1 MKVTLTFNEQR
12 RAAYRQQGLWGD
24 ASLADYWQQ
33 TARAMP
39 DKIAVVDN
47 HGATYTYSALDHAAS
62 CLANWMLA
70 KGIESGDRIAFQ
82 LPGWCEFTVIYL
94 ACLKTGAVSVPLLPS
109 WREAELVWVLN
120 KCQAKMFFAP
130 TLFKQTRPVDLI
142 LPLQNQLPQLQQ
154 IVGVDKLAP
163 ATSSLSLSQILADNT
178 PLTTA
183 ITTHGDELAA
193 VLFTSGTEGLPK
205 GVMLTHNNILA
216 SERAYC
222 ARLNLTWQDVF
233 MMPAPL
239 GHATGFLHGV
249 TAPFLI
255 GARSVLLDI
264 FTPDACLALLEQQR
278 CTCML
283 GATPFVY
290 DLLNLLEKQP
300 ADLSALRFFLC
311 GGTTIPKKVAREC
324 QQRGIKLLSVYGSTE
339 SSPHAVVN
347 LDDPL
352 PRFMHTDGYAA
363 AGVEIKVVDDAR
375 KTYGST
381 ESSPHA
387 VVNLDDPLPRFMHT
401 DGYAAAG
408 VEIKVVDDARKTLPP
423 GCEGEEA
430 SRGPNVFMG
439 YFDEP
444 ELTARALDEEGW
456 YYSGDLCRMDEAG
469 YIKITGRKKDIIV
482 RGGENISSREVE
494 DILLQH
500 PKIHDACVVAMPDER
515 LGERSCAY
523 VVLKAPHHSLSLE
536 EVVAFFSRKRV
547 AKYKYPEHIVVI
559 EKLPRTVSGKI
570 QKFLLRKDIM
580 RRLTQD
586 VCEEIE

>member
-47 HGATYTYSALDHAAS
+47 HGTSYTYSALDHAAS

-94 ACLKTGAVSVPLLPS
+94 ACLKIGAVSVPLLPS

-163 ATSSLSLSQILADNT
+163 ATSSLSLSQIIADNT
-178 PLTTA
+178 SLTTA

-290 DLLNLLEKQP
+290 DLLNVLEKQP

-352 PRFMHTDGYAA
+352 
-363 AGVEIKVVDDAR
+363 
-375 KTYGST
+375 S
-381 ESSPHA
+381 
-387 VVNLDDPLPRFMHT
+387 RFMHT

-500 PKIHDACVVAMPDER
+500 PKIHDACVVAMSDER

-559 EKLPRTVSGKI
+559 EKLPRTTSGKI
-570 QKFLLRKDIM
+570 QKFLLRTDIM

>member
-1 MKVTLTFNEQR
+1 MHPTGPHLGPDALFRESNMKVTLTFNEQR

-47 HGATYTYSALDHAAS
+47 HGASYTYSALDHAAS

-94 ACLKTGAVSVPLLPS
+94 ACLKIGAVSVPLLPS

-163 ATSSLSLSQILADNT
+163 ATSSLSLSQIIADNT
-178 PLTTA
+178 SLTTA

-352 PRFMHTDGYAA
+352 
-363 AGVEIKVVDDAR
+363 
-375 KTYGST
+375 S
-381 ESSPHA
+381 
-387 VVNLDDPLPRFMHT
+387 RFMHT

-559 EKLPRTVSGKI
+559 EKLPRTASGKI

>member
-47 HGATYTYSALDHAAS
+47 HGASYTYSALDHAAS

-94 ACLKTGAVSVPLLPS
+94 ACLKIGAVSVPLLPS

-142 LPLQNQLPQLQQ
+142 LPLQNKLPQLQQ

-163 ATSSLSLSQILADNT
+163 ATSSLSLSQIIADNT

-352 PRFMHTDGYAA
+352 
-363 AGVEIKVVDDAR
+363 
-375 KTYGST
+375 S
-381 ESSPHA
+381 
-387 VVNLDDPLPRFMHT
+387 RFMHT

-559 EKLPRTVSGKI
+559 EKLPRTASGKI

>member
-47 HGATYTYSALDHAAS
+47 HGASYTYSALDHAAS

-94 ACLKTGAVSVPLLPS
+94 ACLKIGAVSVPLLPS

-163 ATSSLSLSQILADNT
+163 ATSSLSLSQIIADNT
-178 PLTTA
+178 SLTTA

-290 DLLNLLEKQP
+290 DLLNVLEKQP

-352 PRFMHTDGYAA
+352 
-363 AGVEIKVVDDAR
+363 
-375 KTYGST
+375 S
-381 ESSPHA
+381 
-387 VVNLDDPLPRFMHT
+387 RFMHT

-500 PKIHDACVVAMPDER
+500 PKIHDACVVAMSDER

-559 EKLPRTVSGKI
+559 EKLPRTTSSKI

>member
-47 HGATYTYSALDHAAS
+47 HGASYTYSALDHAAS

-94 ACLKTGAVSVPLLPS
+94 ACLKIGAVSVPLLPS

-163 ATSSLSLSQILADNT
+163 ATSSLSLSQIIADNT

-290 DLLNLLEKQP
+290 DLLNVLEKQP

-324 QQRGIKLLSVYGSTE
+324 QQLGIKLLSVYGSTE
-339 SSPHAVVN
+339 SPPHAVVN

-352 PRFMHTDGYAA
+352 
-363 AGVEIKVVDDAR
+363 
-375 KTYGST
+375 S
-381 ESSPHA
+381 
-387 VVNLDDPLPRFMHT
+387 RFMHT

-423 GCEGEEA
+423 DCEGEEA

-559 EKLPRTVSGKI
+559 EKLPRTASGKI

>member
-47 HGATYTYSALDHAAS
+47 HGASYTYSALDHAAS

-94 ACLKTGAVSVPLLPS
+94 ACLKIGAVSVPLLPS

-163 ATSSLSLSQILADNT
+163 ATSSLSLSQIIADNT
-178 PLTTA
+178 SLTTA

-290 DLLNLLEKQP
+290 DLLNVLEKQP

-352 PRFMHTDGYAA
+352 SH
-363 AGVEIKVVDDAR
+363 
-375 KTYGST
+375 
-381 ESSPHA
+381 
-387 VVNLDDPLPRFMHT
+387 FMHT

-430 SRGPNVFMG
+430 SRGPNVFIG

-500 PKIHDACVVAMPDER
+500 PKIHDACVVAMSDER

-559 EKLPRTVSGKI
+559 EKLPRTTSGKI

>member
-47 HGATYTYSALDHAAS
+47 HGASYTYSALDHTAS

-70 KGIESGDRIAFQ
+70 KGIESGARIAFQ

-94 ACLKTGAVSVPLLPS
+94 ACLKIGAVSVPLLPS

-163 ATSSLSLSQILADNT
+163 ATSSLSLSQIIADNT

-352 PRFMHTDGYAA
+352 
-363 AGVEIKVVDDAR
+363 
-375 KTYGST
+375 S
-381 ESSPHA
+381 
-387 VVNLDDPLPRFMHT
+387 RFMHT

-559 EKLPRTVSGKI
+559 EKLPRTASGKI

>member
-47 HGATYTYSALDHAAS
+47 HGASYTYSALDHAAS

-94 ACLKTGAVSVPLLPS
+94 ACLKIGAVSVPLLPS

-163 ATSSLSLSQILADNT
+163 ATSSLSLSQIIADNAS
-178 PLTTA
+178 LTTA

-290 DLLNLLEKQP
+290 DLLNVLEKQP

-352 PRFMHTDGYAA
+352 
-363 AGVEIKVVDDAR
+363 
-375 KTYGST
+375 S
-381 ESSPHA
+381 
-387 VVNLDDPLPRFMHT
+387 RFMHT

-500 PKIHDACVVAMPDER
+500 PKIHDACVVAMSDER

-559 EKLPRTVSGKI
+559 EKLPRTTSGKI

>member
-47 HGATYTYSALDHAAS
+47 HGASYTYSALDHAAS

-94 ACLKTGAVSVPLLPS
+94 ACLKIGAVSVPLLPS

-163 ATSSLSLSQILADNT
+163 ATSSLSLSQIIADNT
-178 PLTTA
+178 SLTTA

-264 FTPDACLALLEQQR
+264 FTPAACLALLEQQR

-290 DLLNLLEKQP
+290 DLLNVLEKQP

-352 PRFMHTDGYAA
+352 
-363 AGVEIKVVDDAR
+363 
-375 KTYGST
+375 S
-381 ESSPHA
+381 
-387 VVNLDDPLPRFMHT
+387 RFMHT

-500 PKIHDACVVAMPDER
+500 PKIHDACVVAMSDER

-559 EKLPRTVSGKI
+559 EKLPRTTSGKI

>member
-1 MKVTLTFNEQR
+1 MHPTGPHLGPDVLLRESKMKVTLTFNEQR

-47 HGATYTYSALDHAAS
+47 HGASYTYSALDHAAS

-70 KGIESGDRIAFQ
+70 KGIESGARIAFQ

-94 ACLKTGAVSVPLLPS
+94 ACLKIGAVSVPLLPS

-163 ATSSLSLSQILADNT
+163 ATSSLSLSQIIADNT

-352 PRFMHTDGYAA
+352 
-363 AGVEIKVVDDAR
+363 
-375 KTYGST
+375 S
-381 ESSPHA
+381 
-387 VVNLDDPLPRFMHT
+387 RFMHT

-559 EKLPRTVSGKI
+559 EKLPRTASGKI

-586 VCEEIE
+586 ICEEIE

>member
-47 HGATYTYSALDHAAS
+47 HGASYTYSALDHAAS

-94 ACLKTGAVSVPLLPS
+94 ACLKIGAVSVPLLPS

-163 ATSSLSLSQILADNT
+163 ATSSLSLSQIIADNT

-183 ITTHGDELAA
+183 ITVHGDELAA

-352 PRFMHTDGYAA
+352 
-363 AGVEIKVVDDAR
+363 
-375 KTYGST
+375 S
-381 ESSPHA
+381 
-387 VVNLDDPLPRFMHT
+387 RFMHT

-456 YYSGDLCRMDEAG
+456 YYSGDLCCMDEAG

-536 EVVAFFSRKRV
+536 DVVTFFSRKRV

-559 EKLPRTVSGKI
+559 EKLPRTASGKI

>member
-47 HGATYTYSALDHAAS
+47 HGASYTYSALDHAAS

-94 ACLKTGAVSVPLLPS
+94 ACLKIGAVSVPLLPS

-120 KCQAKMFFAP
+120 KYQAKMFFAP

-163 ATSSLSLSQILADNT
+163 ATSSLSLSQIIADNT

-290 DLLNLLEKQP
+290 DLLNVLEKQP
-300 ADLSALRFFLC
+300 AELSALRFFLC

-324 QQRGIKLLSVYGSTE
+324 QQLGIKLLSVYGSTE

-352 PRFMHTDGYAA
+352 
-363 AGVEIKVVDDAR
+363 
-375 KTYGST
+375 S
-381 ESSPHA
+381 
-387 VVNLDDPLPRFMHT
+387 RFMHT

-559 EKLPRTVSGKI
+559 EKLPRTASGKI

>member
-47 HGATYTYSALDHAAS
+47 HGASYTYSALDHAAS

-94 ACLKTGAVSVPLLPS
+94 ACLKIGAVSVPLLPS

-163 ATSSLSLSQILADNT
+163 ATSALSLSQIIADNT

-183 ITTHGDELAA
+183 ITVHGDELAA

-264 FTPDACLALLEQQR
+264 FTPAACLALLEQQR

-352 PRFMHTDGYAA
+352 
-363 AGVEIKVVDDAR
+363 
-375 KTYGST
+375 S
-381 ESSPHA
+381 
-387 VVNLDDPLPRFMHT
+387 RFMHT

-536 EVVAFFSRKRV
+536 DVVTFFSRKRV

-559 EKLPRTVSGKI
+559 EKLPRTASGKI
-570 QKFLLRKDIM
+570 QEFLLRKDIM
-580 RRLTQD
+580 LRLTQD

>member
-12 RAAYRQQGLWGD
+12 RAAYCQQGLWGD

-47 HGATYTYSALDHAAS
+47 HGASYNYSALDHAAS

-94 ACLKTGAVSVPLLPS
+94 ACLKIGAVSVPLLPS

-163 ATSSLSLSQILADNT
+163 ATSSLSLSQIIADNT

-290 DLLNLLEKQP
+290 DLLNVLEKQP

-324 QQRGIKLLSVYGSTE
+324 QQLGIKLLSVYGSTE

-352 PRFMHTDGYAA
+352 
-363 AGVEIKVVDDAR
+363 
-375 KTYGST
+375 S
-381 ESSPHA
+381 
-387 VVNLDDPLPRFMHT
+387 RFMHT

-559 EKLPRTVSGKI
+559 EKLPRTASGKI

>member
-39 DKIAVVDN
+39 DKIAVFDN
-47 HGATYTYSALDHAAS
+47 HGASYTYSALDHAAS

-94 ACLKTGAVSVPLLPS
+94 ACLKIGAVSVPLLPS

-163 ATSSLSLSQILADNT
+163 ATSSLSLSQIIADNT
-178 PLTTA
+178 SLTTA

-290 DLLNLLEKQP
+290 DLLNVLEKQP

-352 PRFMHTDGYAA
+352 
-363 AGVEIKVVDDAR
+363 
-375 KTYGST
+375 S
-381 ESSPHA
+381 
-387 VVNLDDPLPRFMHT
+387 RFMHT

-500 PKIHDACVVAMPDER
+500 PKIHDACVVAMSDER

-559 EKLPRTVSGKI
+559 EKLPRTTSGKI

>member
-47 HGATYTYSALDHAAS
+47 HGASYTYSALDHAAS

-94 ACLKTGAVSVPLLPS
+94 ACLKIGAVSVPLLPS

-163 ATSSLSLSQILADNT
+163 ATSSLSLSQIIADNT

-324 QQRGIKLLSVYGSTE
+324 QQLGIKLLSVYGSTE

-352 PRFMHTDGYAA
+352 
-363 AGVEIKVVDDAR
+363 
-375 KTYGST
+375 S
-381 ESSPHA
+381 
-387 VVNLDDPLPRFMHT
+387 RFMHT

-559 EKLPRTVSGKI
+559 EKLPRTASGKI

>member
-47 HGATYTYSALDHAAS
+47 HGASYTYSALDHAAS

-94 ACLKTGAVSVPLLPS
+94 ACLKIGAVSVPLLPS

-163 ATSSLSLSQILADNT
+163 ATSSLSLSQIIADNI

-222 ARLNLTWQDVF
+222 VRLNLTWQDVF

-290 DLLNLLEKQP
+290 DLLNVLEKQP

-324 QQRGIKLLSVYGSTE
+324 QQLGIKLLSVYGSTE

-352 PRFMHTDGYAA
+352 
-363 AGVEIKVVDDAR
+363 
-375 KTYGST
+375 S
-381 ESSPHA
+381 
-387 VVNLDDPLPRFMHT
+387 RFMHT

-559 EKLPRTVSGKI
+559 EKLPRTASGKI

>member
-47 HGATYTYSALDHAAS
+47 HGASYTYSALDHAAS

-94 ACLKTGAVSVPLLPS
+94 ACLKIGAVSVPLLPS

-163 ATSSLSLSQILADNT
+163 ATSSLSLSQIIADNT
-178 PLTTA
+178 SLTTA

-290 DLLNLLEKQP
+290 DLLNVLEKQP

-311 GGTTIPKKVAREC
+311 GGTIIPKKVAREC

-352 PRFMHTDGYAA
+352 
-363 AGVEIKVVDDAR
+363 
-375 KTYGST
+375 S
-381 ESSPHA
+381 
-387 VVNLDDPLPRFMHT
+387 RFMHT

-500 PKIHDACVVAMPDER
+500 PKIHDACVVAMSDER

-559 EKLPRTVSGKI
+559 EKLPRTTSGKI

>member
-47 HGATYTYSALDHAAS
+47 HGASYTYSALDHAAS

-94 ACLKTGAVSVPLLPS
+94 ACLKIGAVSVPLLPS

-163 ATSSLSLSQILADNT
+163 ATSSLSLSQIIADNT

-183 ITTHGDELAA
+183 ITVHGDELAA

-255 GARSVLLDI
+255 GSRSVLLDI

-352 PRFMHTDGYAA
+352 
-363 AGVEIKVVDDAR
+363 
-375 KTYGST
+375 S
-381 ESSPHA
+381 
-387 VVNLDDPLPRFMHT
+387 RFMHT

-559 EKLPRTVSGKI
+559 EKLPRTASGKI

>member
-47 HGATYTYSALDHAAS
+47 HGASYTYSALDHAAS

-94 ACLKTGAVSVPLLPS
+94 ACLKIGAVSVPLLPS

-163 ATSSLSLSQILADNT
+163 ATSSLSLSQIIADNT
-178 PLTTA
+178 SLTTA

-278 CTCML
+278 CICML

-290 DLLNLLEKQP
+290 DLLNVLEKQP

-352 PRFMHTDGYAA
+352 
-363 AGVEIKVVDDAR
+363 
-375 KTYGST
+375 S
-381 ESSPHA
+381 
-387 VVNLDDPLPRFMHT
+387 RFMHT

-430 SRGPNVFMG
+430 SRGFNVFMG

-444 ELTARALDEEGW
+444 ELTARVLDEEGW

-500 PKIHDACVVAMPDER
+500 PKIHDACVVAMSDER

-559 EKLPRTVSGKI
+559 EKLPRTTSGKI

>member
-47 HGATYTYSALDHAAS
+47 HGASYTYSALDHAAS

-94 ACLKTGAVSVPLLPS
+94 ACLKIGAVSVPLLPS

-163 ATSSLSLSQILADNT
+163 ATSSLSLSQIIADNT
-178 PLTTA
+178 PLTMA

-339 SSPHAVVN
+339 SSLHAVVN

-352 PRFMHTDGYAA
+352 
-363 AGVEIKVVDDAR
+363 
-375 KTYGST
+375 S
-381 ESSPHA
+381 
-387 VVNLDDPLPRFMHT
+387 RFMHT

-559 EKLPRTVSGKI
+559 EKLPRTASGKI

>member
-47 HGATYTYSALDHAAS
+47 HGASYTYSALDHAAS

-94 ACLKTGAVSVPLLPS
+94 ACLKIGAVSVPLLPS

-163 ATSSLSLSQILADNT
+163 ATSSLSLSQIIADNT

-249 TAPFLI
+249 TAPLLI

-290 DLLNLLEKQP
+290 DLLNLVEKQP

-347 LDDPL
+347 LYDPL
-352 PRFMHTDGYAA
+352 
-363 AGVEIKVVDDAR
+363 
-375 KTYGST
+375 S
-381 ESSPHA
+381 
-387 VVNLDDPLPRFMHT
+387 RFMHT

-559 EKLPRTVSGKI
+559 EKLPRTASGKI

>member
-1 MKVTLTFNEQR
+1 MHPTGPHLGPDVLFRESNMKVTLTFNEQR

-47 HGATYTYSALDHAAS
+47 HGASYTYSALDHAAS

-94 ACLKTGAVSVPLLPS
+94 ACLKIGAVSVPLLPS

-163 ATSSLSLSQILADNT
+163 ATSSLSLSQIIADNT

-278 CTCML
+278 CTCLL

-290 DLLNLLEKQP
+290 DLLNVLEKQP

-324 QQRGIKLLSVYGSTE
+324 QQLGIKLLSVYGSTE

-352 PRFMHTDGYAA
+352 
-363 AGVEIKVVDDAR
+363 
-375 KTYGST
+375 S
-381 ESSPHA
+381 
-387 VVNLDDPLPRFMHT
+387 RFMHT

-559 EKLPRTVSGKI
+559 EKLPRTASGKI

>member
-12 RAAYRQQGLWGD
+12 RAVYRQQGLWGD

-47 HGATYTYSALDHAAS
+47 HGASYNYSALDHAAS

-94 ACLKTGAVSVPLLPS
+94 ACLKIGAVSVPLLPS

-163 ATSSLSLSQILADNT
+163 ATSSLSLSQIIADNT

-290 DLLNLLEKQP
+290 DLLNVLEKQP

-324 QQRGIKLLSVYGSTE
+324 QQLGIKLLSVYGSTE

-352 PRFMHTDGYAA
+352 
-363 AGVEIKVVDDAR
+363 
-375 KTYGST
+375 S
-381 ESSPHA
+381 
-387 VVNLDDPLPRFMHT
+387 RFMHT

-559 EKLPRTVSGKI
+559 EKLPRTASGKI

>member
-24 ASLADYWQQ
+24 ASLTDYWQQ

-47 HGATYTYSALDHAAS
+47 HGASYTYSALDHAAS
-62 CLANWMLA
+62 CLANWMLT

-94 ACLKTGAVSVPLLPS
+94 ACLKIGAVSVPLLPS

-163 ATSSLSLSQILADNT
+163 ATSSLSLSQIIADNT

-183 ITTHGDELAA
+183 ITVHGDELAA

-352 PRFMHTDGYAA
+352 SRFMHTDGYAA
-363 AGVEIKVVDDAR
+363 AGVEIKVVDDA
-375 KTYGST
+375 
-381 ESSPHA
+381 H
-387 VVNLDDPLPRFMHT
+387 
-401 DGYAAAG
+401 
-408 VEIKVVDDARKTLPP
+408 KTLPP

-536 EVVAFFSRKRV
+536 DVVTFFSRKRV

-559 EKLPRTVSGKI
+559 EKLPRTASGKI

-586 VCEEIE
+586 ACEEIE

>member
-47 HGATYTYSALDHAAS
+47 HGASYTYSALDHAAS

-94 ACLKTGAVSVPLLPS
+94 ACLKIGAVSVPLLPS

-163 ATSSLSLSQILADNT
+163 TTSSLSLSQIIADNT
-178 PLTTA
+178 SLTTA

-290 DLLNLLEKQP
+290 DLLNVLEKQP

-352 PRFMHTDGYAA
+352 
-363 AGVEIKVVDDAR
+363 
-375 KTYGST
+375 S
-381 ESSPHA
+381 
-387 VVNLDDPLPRFMHT
+387 RFMHT

-500 PKIHDACVVAMPDER
+500 PKIHDACVVAMSDER

-559 EKLPRTVSGKI
+559 EKLPRTTSGKI

>member
-47 HGATYTYSALDHAAS
+47 HGASYTYSALDHAAS

-94 ACLKTGAVSVPLLPS
+94 ACLKIGAVSVPLLPS

-163 ATSSLSLSQILADNT
+163 ATSSLSLSQIIADNT
-178 PLTTA
+178 SLTTA

-222 ARLNLTWQDVF
+222 VRLNLTWQDVF

-290 DLLNLLEKQP
+290 DLLNVLEKQP

-324 QQRGIKLLSVYGSTE
+324 QQLGIKLLSVYGSTE

-352 PRFMHTDGYAA
+352 
-363 AGVEIKVVDDAR
+363 
-375 KTYGST
+375 S
-381 ESSPHA
+381 
-387 VVNLDDPLPRFMHT
+387 RFMHT

-559 EKLPRTVSGKI
+559 EKLPHTASGKI

>member
-94 ACLKTGAVSVPLLPS
+94 ACLKIGAVSVPLLPS

-163 ATSSLSLSQILADNT
+163 ATSSLSLSQIIADNT

-352 PRFMHTDGYAA
+352 
-363 AGVEIKVVDDAR
+363 
-375 KTYGST
+375 S
-381 ESSPHA
+381 
-387 VVNLDDPLPRFMHT
+387 RFMHT

-500 PKIHDACVVAMPDER
+500 PKIHDACVIAMPDER

>member
-47 HGATYTYSALDHAAS
+47 HGASYTYSALDHAAS

-94 ACLKTGAVSVPLLPS
+94 ACLKIGAVSVPLLPS

-163 ATSSLSLSQILADNT
+163 ATSALSLSQIIADNT
-178 PLTTA
+178 PLTMA
-183 ITTHGDELAA
+183 ITVHGDELAA

-264 FTPDACLALLEQQR
+264 FTPAACLALLEQQR

-352 PRFMHTDGYAA
+352 
-363 AGVEIKVVDDAR
+363 
-375 KTYGST
+375 S
-381 ESSPHA
+381 
-387 VVNLDDPLPRFMHT
+387 RFMHT

-423 GCEGEEA
+423 GYEGEEA

>member
-47 HGATYTYSALDHAAS
+47 HGASYTYSALDHAAS

-94 ACLKTGAVSVPLLPS
+94 ACLKIGAVSVPLLPS

-163 ATSSLSLSQILADNT
+163 ATSSLSLSQIIADNT

-290 DLLNLLEKQP
+290 DLLNVLEKQP
-300 ADLSALRFFLC
+300 GDLSALRFFLC

-324 QQRGIKLLSVYGSTE
+324 QQLGIKLLSVYGSTE

-352 PRFMHTDGYAA
+352 
-363 AGVEIKVVDDAR
+363 
-375 KTYGST
+375 S
-381 ESSPHA
+381 
-387 VVNLDDPLPRFMHT
+387 RFMHT

-559 EKLPRTVSGKI
+559 EKLPRTASGKI

>member
-47 HGATYTYSALDHAAS
+47 HGASYTYSALDHAAS

-94 ACLKTGAVSVPLLPS
+94 ACLKIGAVSVPLLPS

-163 ATSSLSLSQILADNT
+163 ATSSLSLSQIIADNT
-178 PLTTA
+178 SLTTA

-290 DLLNLLEKQP
+290 DLLNVLEKQP

-339 SSPHAVVN
+339 SSPHTVVN

-352 PRFMHTDGYAA
+352 
-363 AGVEIKVVDDAR
+363 
-375 KTYGST
+375 S
-381 ESSPHA
+381 
-387 VVNLDDPLPRFMHT
+387 RFMHT

-500 PKIHDACVVAMPDER
+500 PKIHDACVVAMSDER

-559 EKLPRTVSGKI
+559 EKLPRTTSGKI

>member
-94 ACLKTGAVSVPLLPS
+94 ACLKTGAVSAPLLPS

-375 KTYGST
+375 KT
-381 ESSPHA
+381 
-387 VVNLDDPLPRFMHT
+387 
-401 DGYAAAG
+401 
-408 VEIKVVDDARKTLPP
+408 LPP

>member
-47 HGATYTYSALDHAAS
+47 HGASYTYSALDHAAS

-94 ACLKTGAVSVPLLPS
+94 ACLKIGAVSVPLLPS

-163 ATSSLSLSQILADNT
+163 ATSSLSLSQIIADNT

-249 TAPFLI
+249 TAQFLI

-290 DLLNLLEKQP
+290 DLLNVLEKQP

-324 QQRGIKLLSVYGSTE
+324 QQLGIKLLSVYGSTE

-352 PRFMHTDGYAA
+352 
-363 AGVEIKVVDDAR
+363 
-375 KTYGST
+375 S
-381 ESSPHA
+381 
-387 VVNLDDPLPRFMHT
+387 RFMHT

-559 EKLPRTVSGKI
+559 EKLPRTASGKI

>member
-47 HGATYTYSALDHAAS
+47 HGASYTYSALDHAAS

-82 LPGWCEFTVIYL
+82 LPGWCGFTVIYL
-94 ACLKTGAVSVPLLPS
+94 ACLKIGAVSVPLLPS

-163 ATSSLSLSQILADNT
+163 ATSSLSLSQIIADNT
-178 PLTTA
+178 SLTTA

-290 DLLNLLEKQP
+290 DLLNVLEKQP

-352 PRFMHTDGYAA
+352 SH
-363 AGVEIKVVDDAR
+363 
-375 KTYGST
+375 
-381 ESSPHA
+381 
-387 VVNLDDPLPRFMHT
+387 FMHT

-500 PKIHDACVVAMPDER
+500 PKIHDACVVAMSDER

-559 EKLPRTVSGKI
+559 EKLPRTTSGKI

>member
-24 ASLADYWQQ
+24 ASLVDYWQQ

-47 HGATYTYSALDHAAS
+47 HGASYTYSALDHAAS

-94 ACLKTGAVSVPLLPS
+94 ACLKIGAVSVPLLPS

-154 IVGVDKLAP
+154 LVGVDKLAP
-163 ATSSLSLSQILADNT
+163 ATSALSLSQIIADNT

-183 ITTHGDELAA
+183 ITVHGDELAA

-352 PRFMHTDGYAA
+352 
-363 AGVEIKVVDDAR
+363 
-375 KTYGST
+375 S
-381 ESSPHA
+381 
-387 VVNLDDPLPRFMHT
+387 RFMHT

-456 YYSGDLCRMDEAG
+456 YYSGDLCCMDEAG

-559 EKLPRTVSGKI
+559 EKLPRTASGKI

>member
-47 HGATYTYSALDHAAS
+47 HGASYTYSALDHAAS

-70 KGIESGDRIAFQ
+70 KGIESDDRIAFQ

-94 ACLKTGAVSVPLLPS
+94 ACLKIGAVSVPLLPS

-163 ATSSLSLSQILADNT
+163 ATSSLSLSQIIADNT

-324 QQRGIKLLSVYGSTE
+324 QQRSIKLLSVYGSTE

-352 PRFMHTDGYAA
+352 
-363 AGVEIKVVDDAR
+363 
-375 KTYGST
+375 S
-381 ESSPHA
+381 
-387 VVNLDDPLPRFMHT
+387 RFMHT

-482 RGGENISSREVE
+482 RGGENISSLEVE

-559 EKLPRTVSGKI
+559 EKLPRTASGKI

>member
-1 MKVTLTFNEQR
+1 MHPTGPHLGPDVLFRESKMKVTLTFNEQR

-47 HGATYTYSALDHAAS
+47 HGASYTYSALDHAAS

-94 ACLKTGAVSVPLLPS
+94 ACLKIGAVSVPLLPS

-163 ATSSLSLSQILADNT
+163 ATSSLSLSQIIADNT
-178 PLTTA
+178 PLTMA

-352 PRFMHTDGYAA
+352 
-363 AGVEIKVVDDAR
+363 
-375 KTYGST
+375 S
-381 ESSPHA
+381 
-387 VVNLDDPLPRFMHT
+387 RFMHT

-456 YYSGDLCRMDEAG
+456 YYSGDLCGMDEAG

-559 EKLPRTVSGKI
+559 EKLPRTASGKI